1 MQSSVKPPVLAGH
14 DGRHVLRDS
23 RFFQKVIRKA
33 RLRLQ
38 AGLLF
43 PAPCR
48 ERGVAAFEAAIR
60 FASAPIIR
68 CCAAVGGSS
77 ALRMRYTPC
86 GCRSAHLVGVQP
98 NFRLPPVSTMRRASA
113 MPHSVGSLPPSKR
126 HSRLTI
132 VRRGCCQ
139 VAIRRNSWRSHVHRT
154 HTAQRVQ
161 PFKLQTRNGG
171 VKGRRPLRSL
181 GGPRGIFSHVR
192 EYPPYP
198 QPHTVREKA
207 AASSG
212 CSPSAPCAEKERTS
226 LSRSPLFL
234 LIFCC
239 TEAII
244 PLPAS
249 PSRQRQPS
257 PVRRRNTARIAR
269 SASRTS
275 RGTGSWSAG
284 QWRSSSALPRG
295 TRPR

>member
-1 MQSSVKPPVLAGH
+1 MGRAAADDRSRGKSYSSSNAALPRSGISIPEALKSFKPETANQSL
-14 DGRHVLRDS
+14 
-23 RFFQKVIRKA
+23 
-33 RLRLQ
+33 
-38 AGLLF
+38 
-43 PAPCR
+43 
-48 ERGVAAFEAAIR
+48 
-60 FASAPIIR
+60 
-68 CCAAVGGSS
+68 
-77 ALRMRYTPC
+77 
-86 GCRSAHLVGVQP
+86 
-98 NFRLPPVSTMRRASA
+98 
-113 MPHSVGSLPPSKR
+113 
-126 HSRLTI
+126 
-132 VRRGCCQ
+132 
-139 VAIRRNSWRSHVHRT
+139 
-154 HTAQRVQ
+154 
-161 PFKLQTRNGG
+161 
-171 VKGRRPLRSL
+171 SL

-239 TEAII
+239 AEAII

-249 PSRQRQPS
+249 PLRQRQPS
-257 PVRRRNTARIAR
+257 PVRRRNTARSAR

>member
-1 MQSSVKPPVLAGH
+1 
-14 DGRHVLRDS
+14 
-23 RFFQKVIRKA
+23 
-33 RLRLQ
+33 
-38 AGLLF
+38 
-43 PAPCR
+43 
-48 ERGVAAFEAAIR
+48 
-60 FASAPIIR
+60 
-68 CCAAVGGSS
+68 
-77 ALRMRYTPC
+77 
-86 GCRSAHLVGVQP
+86 
-98 NFRLPPVSTMRRASA
+98 MRRAQQCRYFAS
-113 MPHSVGSLPPSKR
+113 SLPPCYR

-132 VRRGCCQ
+132 VRRGCWTCRI
-139 VAIRRNSWRSHVHRT
+139 AGIHGEAMYTAPTLRSACSSSSYRL
-154 HTAQRVQ
+154 
-161 PFKLQTRNGG
+161 PMCG
-171 VKGRRPLRSL
+171 VKGQGPSRSL

-198 QPHTVREKA
+198 QPHTVWGKA

-239 TEAII
+239 AEAII

-257 PVRRRNTARIAR
+257 PVRRRNTARSAR

>member
-1 MQSSVKPPVLAGH
+1 
-14 DGRHVLRDS
+14 
-23 RFFQKVIRKA
+23 
-33 RLRLQ
+33 
-38 AGLLF
+38 
-43 PAPCR
+43 
-48 ERGVAAFEAAIR
+48 
-60 FASAPIIR
+60 
-68 CCAAVGGSS
+68 
-77 ALRMRYTPC
+77 
-86 GCRSAHLVGVQP
+86 
-98 NFRLPPVSTMRRASA
+98 MRRASA
-113 MPHSVGSLPPSKR
+113 MLLFRTQSAAEKTSLAPHDSKA
-126 HSRLTI
+126 RLQAVTT
-132 VRRGCCQ
+132 RRD
-139 VAIRRNSWRSHVHRT
+139 SWRSHVHRT
-154 HTAQRVQ
+154 RLRSACSPSSSRL
-161 PFKLQTRNGG
+161 PMCG
-171 VKGRRPLRSL
+171 VKGQSPLRSL

-207 AASSG
+207 AVSSG

-239 TEAII
+239 AETII

-257 PVRRRNTARIAR
+257 PVRRRNTARSAR

>member
-1 MQSSVKPPVLAGH
+1 M
-14 DGRHVLRDS
+14 
-23 RFFQKVIRKA
+23 IRKA

-48 ERGVAAFEAAIR
+48 ERGAAAFEAAIR
-60 FASAPIIR
+60 FASAPATR
-68 CCAAVGGSS
+68 CCAAVGGSA
-77 ALRMRYTPC
+77 ALRMRHTPC
-86 GCRSAHLVGVQP
+86 GCRSAHLAEVRS
-98 NFRLPPVSTMRRASA
+98 NSCLPRYPSMRRAPA
-113 MPHSVGSLPPSKR
+113 MPHSVSSLPPGKR
-126 HSRLTI
+126 HSRLTT

-139 VAIRRNSWRSHVHRT
+139 ITTRRDSWRSHVHRT
-154 HTAQRVQ
+154 HTAQRVH

-181 GGPRGIFSHVR
+181 GGPRGPFSHVR
-192 EYPPYP
+192 EWPPFPYPPR
-198 QPHTVREKA
+198 VWGKA

-234 LIFCC
+234 PIFCC
-239 TEAII
+239 AEAII

-257 PVRRRNTARIAR
+257 LVRRRNTARSAQ
-269 SASRTS
+269 SASRMS

-284 QWRSSSALPRG
+284 RWRSSSALPRG